1 MNLSFS
7 KIDMATLVAPIEEVA
22 VARDL
27 ETGNRRAEATGFID
41 REKTITK

>member
-7 KIDMATLVAPIEEVA
+7 KMDMATLVAPMEEVA

-27 ETGNRRAEATGFID
+27 DEGSRSDAALSE
-41 REKTITK
+41 REKTMMLN